1 MPTKAA
7 FILILHMQKHALTL
21 ALLLLAVGAA
31 RAQQPANTV
40 GITLGYGRTN
50 LRDSGPYSSVK
61 HSAYQAGLNADV
73 YLGEMFS
80 FHPEALYTLQYF
92 DATNSDF
99 SRDISY
105 INVPLLARLHAS
117 GFFFEAGPEVNFALG
132 AKNEAGDNV
141 RSDVNPVVLDYV
153 LGLGYQLGSGLGLGV
168 RYEGGASNV
177 FKNNTSTVIGNNS
190 LKSNTF
196 WVNLSYAFGK

>member
-1 MPTKAA
+1 MKKS
-7 FILILHMQKHALTL
+7 FLTL
-21 ALLLLAVGAA
+21 GVCVAAIGAA
-31 RAQQPANTV
+31 HAQQPANTV

-50 LRDSGPYSSVK
+50 IRDNGSYFAMK

-73 YLGEMFS
+73 YFSERFS

-92 DATNSDF
+92 DATNEDYN
-99 SRDISY
+99 RDISY

-117 GFFFEAGPEVNFALG
+117 GFFFEAGPEVNFALT

-153 LGLGYQLGSGLGLGV
+153 VGVGYQLGTGLGLGV
-168 RYEGGASNV
+168 RYDGGASNV

>member
-1 MPTKAA
+1 MKKSFFTLGLCIAA
-7 FILILHMQKHALTL
+7 IS
-21 ALLLLAVGAA
+21 AA
-31 RAQQPANTV
+31 HAQQPANTV

-50 LRDSGPYSSVK
+50 IRDNGPYSSMN

-73 YLGEMFS
+73 YFSEIFS

-92 DATNSDF
+92 DASNEAYN
-99 SRDISY
+99 RDISY

-117 GFFFEAGPEVNFALG
+117 GLFFEAGPEVNFALT

-153 LGLGYQLGSGLGLGV
+153 VGLGYQLGTGLGLGI
-168 RYEGGASNV
+168 RYDGGATNV
-177 FKNNTSTVIGNNS
+177 FKNNTTNVIGNNS

-196 WVNLSYAFGK
+196 WLNLSYAFGK

>member
-1 MPTKAA
+1 MK
-7 FILILHMQKHALTL
+7 KHALTF
-21 ALLLLAVGAA
+21 ALLLGMAGAVQ
-31 RAQQPANTV
+31 AQQPANNV

-50 LRDSGPYSSVK
+50 IRDNGPYYAMK

-73 YLGEMFS
+73 YFSEMVS

-92 DATNSDF
+92 DATNADYN
-99 SRDISY
+99 RDISY
-105 INVPLLARLHAS
+105 INVPLLARLHAK
-117 GFFFEAGPEVNFALG
+117 GFFFEAGPEVNFALA

-141 RSDVNPVVLDYV
+141 KSDVNPVVLDYV
-153 LGLGYQLGSGLGLGV
+153 LGLGYQLGTGLGLGL
-168 RYEGGASNV
+168 RYDGGASNV
-177 FKNNTSTVIGNNS
+177 FKNNTSAAIGSNS

>member
-1 MPTKAA
+1 
-7 FILILHMQKHALTL
+7 MQKLCFSL
-21 ALLLLAVGAA
+21 VILLAAIGTAH
-31 RAQQPANTV
+31 AQQPANTV
-40 GITLGYGRTN
+40 GVTLGYGRTS
-50 LRDSGPYSSVK
+50 LRDSGPYSSMQ
-61 HSAYQAGLNADV
+61 HSAYQAGLHADV
-73 YLGEMFS
+73 YFSDMFS

-117 GFFFEAGPEVNFALG
+117 GLFFEAGPEVNFALT

-153 LGLGYQLGSGLGLGV
+153 VGLGYEFGSGPAIGI
-168 RYEGGASNV
+168 RYDGGATNV
-177 FKNNTSTVIGNNS
+177 FKSTSTTALGSNN
-190 LKSNTF
+190 LKSSTF
-196 WVNLSYAFGK
+196 WLNLSYSFGK